1 VKLARVL
8 RWYNSIMLAESSDL
22 REARDAKGR
31 AREVFG
37 RFGKVNGVGITRQ
50 GGRYAV
56 KVSFEA
62 PPQSGDLPREIAG
75 VPVIFQVVGKIHKQP
90 A

>member
-1 VKLARVL
+1 
-8 RWYNSIMLAESSDL
+8 MLTESSDL

-31 AREVFG
+31 AREVFS
-37 RFGKVNGVGITRQ
+37 RFGRVNGVGITRQ

-56 KVSFEA
+56 KVNFEA
-62 PPQSGDLPREIAG
+62 EPPIGDLPREIAG
-75 VPVIFQVVGKIHKQP
+75 VPVVFQVVGKIHKQP

>member
-1 VKLARVL
+1 
-8 RWYNSIMLAESSDL
+8 MLAESNDL

-31 AREVFG
+31 AREIFS

-50 GGRYAV
+50 DGRYAV
-56 KVSFEA
+56 KVNFESE
-62 PPQSGDLPREIAG
+62 PQAGDLPREIAG
-75 VPVIFQVVGKIHKQP
+75 VPIVVQVVGKIHKQS